1 MGGFVPLVPSA
12 GFRSLGIEPTR
23 PRGDFRPADDG
34 GRAAREAE
42 RRAAADRRREG
53 AAARREDR
61 QEAPTPNPAAGNAA
75 KDAADAADAAAVA
88 EAVADAR
95 AAMDAEKARLAEESG
110 RMAAEADRLAA
121 ERERL
126 TTECARL
133 SALAS
138 GLEDAQRRLVRE
150 LRGEVGPVILEAA
163 RAIAGDALHVET
175 RLLDAL
181 VTAAMDA
188 LGRDNLVL
196 RVAPVDAEG
205 LRARLPGVD
214 VREDARIEAGCI
226 ASGPA
231 GSLDASL
238 GRAVEAVGQ
247 AIARWREVG

>member
-1 MGGFVPLVPSA
+1 VGGFVPLVPSA
-12 GFRSLGIEPTR
+12 GFRSLGVEPTR
-23 PRGDFRPADDG
+23 ARGDFQPDG

-53 AAARREDR
+53 AAERREDR
-61 QEAPTPNPAAGNAA
+61 REAPTPNPAAGNAA
-75 KDAADAADAAAVA
+75 KDAADAAAVA

-95 AAMDAEKARLAEESG
+95 AAMDAERARLAEESG
-110 RMAAEADRLAA
+110 RMAAEADHLAA

-133 SALAS
+133 GALAS
-138 GLEDAQRRLVRE
+138 GLEEAQRRLVRE
-150 LRGEVGPVILEAA
+150 LRGELGPVILEAA

-188 LGRDNLVL
+188 LGRDDLVL
-196 RVAPVDAEG
+196 RVAPIDAEG

>member
-1 MGGFVPLVPSA
+1 VSGFVPLVPSA
-12 GFRSLGIEPTR
+12 GFRSLGVEPTR
-23 PRGDFRPADDG
+23 ARGDFQPDG

-53 AAARREDR
+53 AAERREDR
-61 QEAPTPNPAAGNAA
+61 REAPTPNPAAGNAA
-75 KDAADAADAAAVA
+75 KDAAVA

-95 AAMDAEKARLAEESG
+95 AAMDAERARLAEESG
-110 RMAAEADRLAA
+110 RMAAEADHLAA

-133 SALAS
+133 GALAS
-138 GLEDAQRRLVRE
+138 GLEEAQRRLVRE
-150 LRGEVGPVILEAA
+150 LRGELGPVILEAA

-188 LGRDNLVL
+188 LGRDDLVL
-196 RVAPVDAEG
+196 RVAPIDAEG